1 MTFVAFS
8 PDGRFLASASWDK
21 TIKLWDPHTGEHL
34 RTLEGHSSEVTF
46 VTFSPD
52 GGPLASASWDK
63 TIKLWDPFTG
73 EHLRT
78 LEGHSSEVTSMAFST
93 DGGALTSVSDDNT
106 IIARDLHTTKHP
118 CHAPSWLDPGEPS
131 HMHIHLTTD
140 CDMTQ
145 LNASPRVGNAEY
157 SPTWTSLGRQGWL
170 IDSAHTIFIHLAYN
184 TL

>member
-93 DGGALTSVSDDNT
+93 DVGPLTSASADNT
-106 IIARDLHTTKHP
+106 IIPRHLHTTKHP
-118 CHAPSWLDPGEPS
+118 PESLCPIS
-131 HMHIHLTTD
+131 
-140 CDMTQ
+140 
-145 LNASPRVGNAEY
+145 SPLYVHSMSGCG
-157 SPTWTSLGRQGWL
+157 TS
-170 IDSAHTIFIHLAYN
+170 
-184 TL
+184 